1 MQPDKEV
8 KPVAPFRV
16 SAVFRAPD
24 FAGGKGSLSA
34 SSSIEIVNTI
44 LSSVNTVELMKLFQK
59 NPNLIDTMEGVA
71 KRIGQT
77 APQVENDVNKLVD
90 LGVLVKVPSG
100 KATIL
105 VLDKKRA
112 REIDSKIESMLGRQG
127 EGI

>member
-1 MQPDKEV
+1 M
-8 KPVAPFRV
+8 
-16 SAVFRAPD
+16 ST
-24 FAGGKGSLSA
+24 
-34 SSSIEIVNTI
+34 SIEIVNAI

-71 KRIGQT
+71 KRIGQN
-77 APQVENDVNKLVD
+77 ASQVENDVNKLVD

-112 REIDSKIESMLGRQG
+112 KEIDSKIESMLGRQ
-127 EGI
+127 EGV

>member
-1 MQPDKEV
+1 
-8 KPVAPFRV
+8 
-16 SAVFRAPD
+16 
-24 FAGGKGSLSA
+24 LSA

-127 EGI
+127 EDI

>member
-1 MQPDKEV
+1 
-8 KPVAPFRV
+8 
-16 SAVFRAPD
+16 
-24 FAGGKGSLSA
+24 LST
-34 SSSIEIVNTI
+34 SIEIVNAI

-71 KRIGQT
+71 KRIGQSSS
-77 APQVENDVNKLVD
+77 QVENDVNKLVD

-112 REIDSKIESMLGRQG
+112 KEIDSKIESMLGRQ
-127 EGI
+127 EGV

>member
-1 MQPDKEV
+1 M
-8 KPVAPFRV
+8 
-16 SAVFRAPD
+16 ST
-24 FAGGKGSLSA
+24 
-34 SSSIEIVNTI
+34 SIEIVNTI

-77 APQVENDVNKLVD
+77 ASQVENDVNKLVD

-112 REIDSKIESMLGRQG
+112 KEIDAKIESMLGRQG
-127 EGI
+127 EGV

>member
-1 MQPDKEV
+1 M
-8 KPVAPFRV
+8 
-16 SAVFRAPD
+16 ST
-24 FAGGKGSLSA
+24 
-34 SSSIEIVNTI
+34 SIEIVNAI

-71 KRIGQT
+71 KRIGQSSS
-77 APQVENDVNKLVD
+77 QVENDVNKLVD

-112 REIDSKIESMLGRQG
+112 REIDSKIESMLGRQ
-127 EGI
+127 EGV